1 MYVADFYM
9 GNFPMWQHRLN
20 CRENAS
26 AFMYSIRLDI
36 FSQKK
41 KIRHFNLRP
50 LWILVIMGGNE
61 VGKKK
66 KNLLLKH

>member
-41 KIRHFNLRP
+41 DWTFQFETFVHTCYYGR
-50 LWILVIMGGNE
+50 
-61 VGKKK
+61 
-66 KNLLLKH
+66 